1 MISKICPDQIKPNP
15 EQGKLRFDLFELA
28 FRPGFLGAS
37 AFSLIAL
44 SLWLFILSGQVSLPT
59 HGLSNL
65 VWHFHEM
72 VFGFAAFV
80 ALSFLLTASQTWTQ
94 LRSLHGKPLILW
106 CLIWLSVRIL
116 LWQESVSLQ
125 YLAFGLQLVWWLIGI
140 GFLAQLLYRA
150 NNRNL
155 MLLPLLSIMMLVNMG
170 IILADLAGKTELA
183 LHFGRTGVLLF
194 ALLAGV
200 LGGRLIPMFTRNG
213 TKALPLPAKVVT
225 TPKLTK
231 LLIATAIINN
241 LYAFI
246 YPFFE
251 FALVPGFIMICLGS
265 LQLIQ
270 LYHWHP
276 RASLQVPLL
285 WSLHLTYGSLG
296 LGFICL
302 GTSFFTDLI
311 RFADALHL
319 IAIGAIGGMILAIMS
334 RVALGHTG
342 RLIQSAPLMSLA
354 FLTIFIAALARTFL
368 PVLGLVI
375 EAWQV
380 SSALWIGAFA
390 LFILHYSSILIRQ
403 RL

>member
-1 MISKICPDQIKPNP
+1 MMSNIRPDQIKKK
-15 EQGKLRFDLFELA
+15 EQGKTSFDLFDLA

-37 AFSLIAL
+37 IFSAVALVLWLLVLTGQL
-44 SLWLFILSGQVSLPT
+44 SLPQQ
-59 HGLSNL
+59 GLSIL

-94 LRSLHGKPLILW
+94 LRSLHGKLLMFW
-106 CLIWLSVRIL
+106 CLIWLSVRVL
-116 LWQESVSLQ
+116 LWQDNVSLQ
-125 YLAFGLQLVWWLIGI
+125 YLAYGLQLLWWLIGI

-155 MLLPLLSIMMLVNMG
+155 MLLPLLSIMMLTNMA
-170 IILADLAGKTELA
+170 ILVADVKGDTNLA

-194 ALLAGV
+194 ALLAGI

-213 TKALPLPAKVVT
+213 TKQLARPAKVIS

-231 LLIATAIINN
+231 LLIITALINN

-251 FALVPGFIMICLGS
+251 FALVPGAIMILLGS

-270 LYHWHP
+270 LYHWDP
-276 RASLQVPLL
+276 KASLQVPLL
-285 WSLHLTYGSLG
+285 WSLHLTYVLLG
-296 LGFICL
+296 IGFICL
-302 GTSFFTDLI
+302 GASYFTDVI
-311 RFADALHL
+311 RFADALH
-319 IAIGAIGGMILAIMS
+319 IIGIGAIGGMILAIMS
-334 RVALGHTG
+334 RVSLGHTG

-354 FLTIFIAALARTFL
+354 FLMMFFAALTRVLL
-368 PVLGLVI
+368 PSLGQAMLGWQLSAVLWVI
-375 EAWQV
+375 
-380 SSALWIGAFA
+380 AFA
-390 LFILHYSSILIRQ
+390 LFILHYSKILIRQ

>member
-1 MISKICPDQIKPNP
+1 MMSKIHPDQIKHKG
-15 EQGKLRFDLFELA
+15 QGKAGFDLFDLA

-59 HGLSNL
+59 QGLSSL

-106 CLIWLSVRIL
+106 CLIWASVRIL

-213 TKALPLPAKVVT
+213 TKALPLAAKVVA
-225 TPKLTK
+225 TPRLTK
-231 LLIATAIINN
+231 LLIATALINN

-251 FALVPGFIMICLGS
+251 FAFVPGFIMILLGS

-302 GTSFFTDLI
+302 GASFFTELI

-334 RVALGHTG
+334 RVSLGHTG

-368 PVLGLVI
+368 PALGLVI

-380 SSALWIGAFA
+380 SAALWIGAFA